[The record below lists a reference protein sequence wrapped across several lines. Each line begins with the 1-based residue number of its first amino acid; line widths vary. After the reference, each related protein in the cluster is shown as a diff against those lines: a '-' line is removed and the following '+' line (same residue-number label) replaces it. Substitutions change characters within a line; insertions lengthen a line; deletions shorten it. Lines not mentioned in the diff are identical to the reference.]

1 MTLEFDTNAVNR
13 FTTACAKVQKE
24 ATAGPAAQSGIGQP
38 TLSLC
43 KQGDASKSNVH
54 LALDNVNKTD
64 DPGYAEAQQR
74 IGTEM
79 GRLPVFIG
87 RYIGPVIKL
96 ILLASIV
103 VDTGYL
109 LYEYRV
115 KTHVIPFLSSR
126 FTTHRVNGSPRDC
139 ENGSWWFHPSGSG
152 HQPWQHILQEE
163 IAFPIAYTIMAFERP
178 DQVWRLL
185 RAIYRP
191 HNFYC
196 VHFDQKSPLLYKN
209 LPFLHV
215 GAGGGLGLHACS
227 LAIAEEECDE

>member
-1 MTLEFDTNAVNR
+1 MERRV
-13 FTTACAKVQKE
+13 
-24 ATAGPAAQSGIGQP
+24 
-38 TLSLC
+38 
-43 KQGDASKSNVH
+43 
-54 LALDNVNKTD
+54 ALYNVNKTD

-196 VHFDQKSPLLYKN
+196 VHFDQKSPLLYKKWLRQKIETCIPSQVSN
-209 LPFLHV
+209 NIVFIPSISVYHSYMSVLEADLACMRALWQLPRKNVTSEPPWKYL
-215 GAGGGLGLHACS
+215 
-227 LAIAEEECDE
+227 I